1 MIKRSTQ
8 HDDMI
13 FRTLCKNLL
22 ERKLL
27 KVAVKNDKT
36 IRIFEENKAIFQET
50 HQLSAE
56 DITYFFS
63 EKKEVV
69 YPYDVR
75 SGEINMLMKSG
86 EILPYSSLNTYL
98 NTEVEERT
106 FLFFIRNNHS

>member
-36 IRIFEENKAIFQET
+36 IRIFEENKAIFQAT

-106 FLFFIRNNHS
+106 FLFFISL